1 MTLPAGPRMPRRRAL
16 VVIGSSVAAI
26 GSAPFVLA
34 ACEPPVP
41 VDTTFELDP
50 ESLPVDVPTLVG
62 FEFEKPDGSIGQGS
76 AWFLRQEG
84 EDLVAYDPRCTHQAC
99 EYAWEPAQANFAC
112 VCHEAAFDIDGEVLF
127 GPPPRPLARFP
138 LVLSGTSV
146 TLTVPSNLQA
156 PKTED

>member
-1 MTLPAGPRMPRRRAL
+1 MPRRRAL
-16 VVIGSSVAAI
+16 AVIGSSVAAI
-26 GSAPFVLA
+26 GAAPLA
-34 ACEPPVP
+34 LAGCEPPVP

-50 ESLPVDVPTLVG
+50 ESLPLGEPTLVG

-84 EDLVAYDPRCTHQAC
+84 KALVAYDPRCTHQAC
-99 EYAWEPAQANFAC
+99 EYAWEPAQSQFAC
-112 VCHEAAFDIDGEVLF
+112 VCHEAAFSLDGEVIF

-138 LVLSGTSV
+138 MVLSGTSV

-156 PKTED
+156 PKTEG